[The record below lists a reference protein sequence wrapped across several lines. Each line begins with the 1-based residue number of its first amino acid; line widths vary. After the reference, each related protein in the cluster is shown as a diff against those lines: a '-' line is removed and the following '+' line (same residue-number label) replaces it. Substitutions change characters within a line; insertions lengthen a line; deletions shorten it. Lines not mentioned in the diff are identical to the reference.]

1 MECKFADLTI
11 EQVTYLVSADID
23 PIVVTYKKMREVE
36 DVFDLCNKELD
47 GFDLMAIRNS
57 VVDTLGVLT
66 SKAIERRNIELY
78 EQLQANMSGIT
89 AVIDHVMM
97 AKGC

>member
-23 PIVVTYKKMREVE
+23 RCIVTYKQMREIE
-36 DVFDLCNKELD
+36 DVFGLCDEGLD

-57 VVDTLGVLT
+57 VVDTLGALT
-66 SKAIERRNIELY
+66 SKAIERKNFDLY

-89 AVIDHVMM
+89 ATIDHVMIL
-97 AKGC
+97 KG

>member
-23 PIVVTYKKMREVE
+23 PVVVPYRKMREIE
-36 DVFDLCNKELD
+36 DVFGLCNEGLD

-57 VVDTLGVLT
+57 VVDTLGALT
-66 SKAIERRNIELY
+66 SKAIERKNFDLY

-89 AVIDHVMM
+89 AVIDHVMIL
-97 AKGC
+97 KG